1 MVWVP
6 ISTKVV
12 VRGKHVR
19 SRATDQA
26 HQWLGCCVE
35 IGADVLVE
43 GPWIGIL
50 FAPFHPGVAV
60 AEVLPSLHA
69 ERAHGCGNLA
79 HPRFAEPF
87 VLFRRIALWDH
98 DLAELAARARDN
110 DHVGRLAARG
120 GVRCRVV
127 RQGATHADRLVI
139 WVGMHRHQEKS
150 PFVVHGCIVRGYR
163 RGARRSAT
171 LDALSRA

>member
-19 SRATDQA
+19 SRAANQA
-26 HQWLGCCVE
+26 HQWFGCCVE

-43 GPWIGIL
+43 GAWIGIL
-50 FAPFHPGVAV
+50 FAPLHPGVAV
-60 AEVLPSLHA
+60 AEVLPSLYTEGTH
-69 ERAHGCGNLA
+69 RRGNLA

-120 GVRCRVV
+120 GVRCRIV

-139 WVGMHRHQEKS
+139 WVGVHRHQEKS
-150 PFVVHGCIVRGYR
+150 PFVVHGCIVRGDSVR
-163 RGARRSAT
+163 RAGR
-171 LDALSRA
+171 LP